1 MEHPATA
8 IYDANV
14 LYPAP
19 LRDLFVRLAQAGLVR
34 ARWTDAIHDEW
45 VRNVQADNPSLS
57 PERLSR
63 TRALMNDAVRD
74 CLVTGYEDLI
84 DTSAC
89 RILTTGTSSLPRSE
103 LTPRSSSPST
113 SRTFPP
119 TCWPGTTS
127 RRSTRTTSCSRCLTP
142 PPGRFVRRSNDSG
155 PGFTIHRSQPGS
167 FWPRSKAK
175 GLSRRSP
182 DSGRSPK
189 CCEAG
194 E

>member
-8 IYDANV
+8 VYDANV

-74 CLVTGYEDLI
+74 CLVTGYVFRDVPRHPGGMQI
-84 DTSAC
+84 DATKPAAA
-89 RILTTGTSSLPRSE
+89 T
-103 LTPRSSSPST
+103 
-113 SRTFPP
+113 
-119 TCWPGTTS
+119 
-127 RRSTRTTSCSRCLTP
+127 
-142 PPGRFVRRSNDSG
+142 
-155 PGFTIHRSQPGS
+155 
-167 FWPRSKAK
+167 
-175 GLSRRSP
+175 
-182 DSGRSPK
+182 
-189 CCEAG
+189 
-194 E
+194 